1 MRAIRVHAYGDQP
14 RIDDIAAPGAPGPGH
29 VGIDVVAG
37 GVGSWDVGV
46 ADGRLARFV
55 ELKLPFV
62 MGAELVGR
70 VAAVG
75 SGVAAFAVGDRVIAN
90 PGIVGAW
97 AERVNVRASTC
108 GPAPVTLDDIQAAA
122 LPVGAVTA
130 LQALDMLGLPEGSS
144 LLILGAGGSVGR
156 SVVQLARVRGLTV
169 YALLP
174 AWEMDQSRA
183 FGAHEALD
191 QARDWV
197 TELDRSVDG
206 VLDLIGGE
214 ALERSATIIRPGG
227 RAVTTLAGSMRAPV
241 ASSISMGYLR
251 MRSTTADLA
260 SVSAYVDE
268 GELTLPVGAVLPME
282 DVAEAL
288 KNVRTRR
295 DTGKQVLAR

>member
-1 MRAIRVHAYGDQP
+1 MHAVRVHAYGETP
-14 RIDDIAAPGAPGPGH
+14 RIDDIAAPGAPSPGH
-29 VGIDVVAG
+29 VGIDVAAG

-55 ELKLPFV
+55 ELELPFV

-75 SGVAAFAVGDRVIAN
+75 VGVAVFTVGDRVIAN

-97 AERVNVRASTC
+97 AERVNLPASTC
-108 GPAPVTLDDIQAAA
+108 GPAPVTLDDARAAA

-130 LQALDMLGLPEGSS
+130 LQALEMLGLPHGSS

-156 SVVQLARVRGLTV
+156 AAIQLARVRGLTV

-174 AWEMDQSRA
+174 AWEMDRSRA
-183 FGAHEALD
+183 LGAHETLD

-197 TELDRSVDG
+197 TGLGDPIDG

-227 RAVTTLAGSMRAPV
+227 RVVTTLAGSMRAPV
-241 ASSISMGYLR
+241 ASRISMGYLR

-260 SVSAYVDE
+260 SISTYVDE
-268 GELTLPVGAVLPME
+268 GELTLPVGTLLPME

-288 KNVRTRR
+288 KNVRTGS
-295 DTGKQVLAR
+295 DTGKHVLAF